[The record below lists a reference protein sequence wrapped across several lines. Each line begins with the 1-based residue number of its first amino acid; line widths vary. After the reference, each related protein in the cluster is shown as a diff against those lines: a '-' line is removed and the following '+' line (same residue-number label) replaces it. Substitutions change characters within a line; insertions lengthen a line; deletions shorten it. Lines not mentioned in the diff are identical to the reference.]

1 MGEVWLARLE
11 RAINGA
17 IVAEVAVQPAWWRVS
32 RRATL
37 RAYEACR
44 AHGVQREADAMVD
57 RAIGLGGWS
66 IGGTFPRTFGLD
78 LPGSRGRT
86 ALAATS

>member
-44 AHGVQREADAMVD
+44 AHGLQREADAIVD
-57 RAIGLGGWS
+57 RAIGTLLRMHAEAERQGAS
-66 IGGTFPRTFGLD
+66 P
-78 LPGSRGRT
+78 
-86 ALAATS
+86 A